1 MCHVRTYLPKG
12 TCMYVVCTTTCDSCV
27 QYCCTSTST
36 ATTHLPS
43 WTCHVWGTCS
53 WLRRSAIS
61 VHDKRNVR
69 RHRNQTRARNEDLDL
84 IILFSVG
91 LNFFA
96 ICFVPTPISALAIFA
111 TVLHCFASATFAEF
125 GKR

>member
-1 MCHVRTYLPKG
+1 MCVHTFRKVHVY
-12 TCMYVVCTTTCDSCV
+12 MYVLQHVTHV
-27 QYCCTSTST
+27 YSTVVLVLQLHVLT
-36 ATTHLPS
+36 FPAG
-43 WTCHVWGTCS
+43 HVWGTCS

-84 IILFSVG
+84 ILFSVG